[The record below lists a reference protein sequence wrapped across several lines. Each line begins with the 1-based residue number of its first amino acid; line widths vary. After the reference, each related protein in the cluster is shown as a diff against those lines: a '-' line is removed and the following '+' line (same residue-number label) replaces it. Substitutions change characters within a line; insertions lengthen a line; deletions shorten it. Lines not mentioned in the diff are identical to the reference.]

1 MRLSFSSAHCVL
13 ALVTGLTGMLGCS
26 DDPGPGSSAPD
37 AGAPSDPDAGAPDGS
52 PPSSATFGPLGDRPD
67 LPVDGRLTIDG
78 LLSAVDVVQ
87 DRDGRPHIYAENLVD
102 AMRVEGYLTARDRA
116 LQLEILRRTAE
127 GRLAELFGELDPTTI
142 DQDIALRHVGL
153 GRIARAQYD
162 ALPEGE
168 LRQMLDAYAD
178 GVTQVFRKI
187 RSGDILL
194 PEGATGIPAKAF
206 TDWSGVDSLVISRFQ
221 SYLLSFDAE
230 LDITMQQFFDA
241 ARTTFASTSADP
253 LAQKRAGLERDF
265 LRFAPS
271 EPAVTSSGYPAS
283 PAREEAQKAEDK
295 AAKRAP
301 RARRPGRAAQGRA
314 ELISSLAGYLSAV
327 QRARS
332 KVAPEGFGSNN
343 WAIHASRS
351 ATGHAL
357 VASDPHLSLS
367 APAVWYAV
375 SIHVTAPEGK
385 DASRD
390 VHVGGVTFP
399 GIPGIILG
407 HNERVGWGATV
418 AMYDVTDV
426 YAEKLTPD
434 GKAVLFKGNPVPLQ
448 TVEEVIAIAGREPYT
463 YRVPI
468 VPHHGPILPTI
479 VDHAVVDPDPA
490 VGALSVR
497 WTGLEPTKELEA
509 IFGLLRARSVDEA
522 QESLSKFSVG
532 AQNWVMGDAAGD
544 ILWTTHAAIPT
555 RSREAFA
562 WDAATYTGVLP
573 CLVLPGDGT
582 AEWTGTL
589 PEHLIPRAKNPPAGY
604 IATANNDP
612 IGDSLDN
619 DPSNGALPDGTP
631 MYLGCSFDIGFR
643 EGRIQERIDAHE
655 GPLSPEDC
663 AAIQGDIKSALGA
676 RLVPHLLR
684 AIDRAGEERASPGTH
699 ADLSA
704 LVADATA
711 GDLDRLAAQRALL
724 DGWGKEA
731 DYKAAAGVDLDTGMP
746 LADEGDGPGAI
757 DARASEAT
765 LVFNVWLVRVVRRVL
780 GDELGQMG
788 FSSFSRE
795 LSAKALLHLFS
806 ADREQ
811 LATFDPAVQD
821 SALWD
826 DMGTPA
832 VESRDE
838 RVLRALL
845 DALAWLDQQ
854 GGAGAAAPRWG
865 AFHTVTFDALVPVF
879 SSLSIPPPS
888 DPLWRGGFPRGGDE
902 FAVDSS
908 DYRLSWALDE
918 SPDFRYVHGPSQ
930 RLVVELDPAGPKAW
944 NAIPGGNVWDAES
957 PHFRDQAELWRK
969 NQTHLVPFLLPDV
982 IQAKESR
989 TVVEAP

>member
-1 MRLSFSSAHCVL
+1 MRLSLSSAPCFL
-13 ALVTGLTGMLGCS
+13 ALLTGLTGMLGCS
-26 DDPGPGSSAPD
+26 DEPGPGG
-37 AGAPSDPDAGAPDGS
+37 GAPDAGAPDGS
-52 PPSSATFGPLGDRPD
+52 PDAGPPDGSPPTSGTFGPLGDRQD
-67 LPVDGRLTIDG
+67 LPVDERLTIDG
-78 LLSAVDVVQ
+78 LLAAVDVVR
-87 DRDGRPHIYAENLVD
+87 DKDGRPHIYAGNLVD
-102 AMRVEGYLTARDRA
+102 AMRVQGYLTARDRA
-116 LQLEILRRTAE
+116 LQLEILRRSAE
-127 GRLAELFGELDPTTI
+127 GRLAELFGNLDPGTI
-142 DQDIALRHVGL
+142 DQDIALRHIGL
-153 GRIARAQYD
+153 GRIARAQHE

-187 RSGDILL
+187 RSKDIPL
-194 PEGATGIPAKAF
+194 PEGATGFPAEAF
-206 TDWSGVDSLVISRFQ
+206 TDWSGADSLAITRFQ

-230 LDITMQQFFDA
+230 SDISMQQFFDA
-241 ARTTFASTSADP
+241 ARATFAPTSADP
-253 LAQKRAGLERDF
+253 LAQKRAGFVRDF
-265 LRFAPS
+265 LRFAPA

-283 PAREEAQKAEDK
+283 TGQDRAGEK
-295 AAKRAP
+295 AAKKASP
-301 RARRPGRAAQGRA
+301 ARRPGRASPGRA
-314 ELISSLAGYLSAV
+314 KLMASLAGYLSAV
-327 QRARS
+327 QHA
-332 KVAPEGFGSNN
+332 KDKIAPEGFGSNN
-343 WAIHASRS
+343 WAIHGSRS
-351 ATGHAL
+351 ASGHAL
-357 VASDPHLSLS
+357 VANDPHLSLS
-367 APAVWYAV
+367 APAVWHAV
-375 SIHVTAPEGK
+375 SIHITAPEGK

-390 VHVGGVTFP
+390 MHVGGVTFP

-407 HNERVGWGATV
+407 HNEHLGWGATV

-426 YAEKLTPD
+426 YAETLTPD
-434 GKAVLFKGNPVPLQ
+434 GKAVLFNGNPVPLQ

-468 VPHHGPILPTI
+468 VPHHGPLLPAI
-479 VDHAVVDPDPA
+479 VDHEVVDPDPA
-490 VGALSVR
+490 LGALSVR

-522 QESLSKFSVG
+522 QASLTKFTVG
-532 AQNWVMGDAAGD
+532 SQNWVMGDTAGD

-555 RSREAFA
+555 RAPAAFA
-562 WDAATYTGVLP
+562 WDAATSTGILP
-573 CLVLPGDGT
+573 CMVLPGDGT

-589 PEHLIPRAKNPPAGY
+589 PEHLIPWAKNPSSGY

-619 DPSNGALPDGTP
+619 DPSNGVLPDGTP

-643 EGRIQERIDAHE
+643 EARIQERLDAHE

-663 AAIQGDIKSALGA
+663 AAIQGDIKSALGE

-684 AIDRAGEERASPGTH
+684 AMDRAAEERATPGTH
-699 ADLSA
+699 PDLSA
-704 LVADATA
+704 IVADAA
-711 GDLDRLAAQRALL
+711 YDSQRLAALRALL
-724 DGWGKEA
+724 EGWGKDA
-731 DYKAAAGVDLDTGMP
+731 DYEAAAGIDLDTGMP
-746 LADEGDGPGAI
+746 LADEGDSPEAI
-757 DARASEAT
+757 AARASEAT
-765 LVFNVWLVRVVRRVL
+765 LVFNVWLVRVVRRVV
-780 GDELGQMG
+780 GDELGQLG
-788 FSSFSRE
+788 LSSFSRE
-795 LSAKALLHLFS
+795 HSAKALLHLFS

-811 LATFDPAVQD
+811 LATFDPAMQD

-838 RVLRALL
+838 RVMRALL
-845 DALAWLDQQ
+845 DAVAWLEQQ
-854 GGAGAAAPRWG
+854 GSSGAAEPRWG
-865 AFHTVTFDALVPVF
+865 AFHKVTFDALIPLF

-888 DPLWRGGFPRGGDE
+888 DPLWSGGFPRGGDE

-930 RLVVELDPAGPKAW
+930 RLVVELDPAGPRAW

-982 IQAKESR
+982 IAAKESR
-989 TVVEAP
+989 AVVEAP

>member
-1 MRLSFSSAHCVL
+1 M
-13 ALVTGLTGMLGCS
+13 
-26 DDPGPGSSAPD
+26 
-37 AGAPSDPDAGAPDGS
+37 
-52 PPSSATFGPLGDRPD
+52 
-67 LPVDGRLTIDG
+67 
-78 LLSAVDVVQ
+78 
-87 DRDGRPHIYAENLVD
+87 
-102 AMRVEGYLTARDRA
+102 
-116 LQLEILRRTAE
+116 
-127 GRLAELFGELDPTTI
+127 
-142 DQDIALRHVGL
+142 
-153 GRIARAQYD
+153 
-162 ALPEGE
+162 
-168 LRQMLDAYAD
+168 
-178 GVTQVFRKI
+178 
-187 RSGDILL
+187 
-194 PEGATGIPAKAF
+194 
-206 TDWSGVDSLVISRFQ
+206 
-221 SYLLSFDAE
+221 
-230 LDITMQQFFDA
+230 
-241 ARTTFASTSADP
+241 
-253 LAQKRAGLERDF
+253 
-265 LRFAPS
+265 
-271 EPAVTSSGYPAS
+271 
-283 PAREEAQKAEDK
+283 
-295 AAKRAP
+295 
-301 RARRPGRAAQGRA
+301 
-314 ELISSLAGYLSAV
+314 
-327 QRARS
+327 
-332 KVAPEGFGSNN
+332 
-343 WAIHASRS
+343 
-351 ATGHAL
+351 
-357 VASDPHLSLS
+357 
-367 APAVWYAV
+367 
-375 SIHVTAPEGK
+375 
-385 DASRD
+385 
-390 VHVGGVTFP
+390 
-399 GIPGIILG
+399 
-407 HNERVGWGATV
+407 
-418 AMYDVTDV
+418 
-426 YAEKLTPD
+426 
-434 GKAVLFKGNPVPLQ
+434 
-448 TVEEVIAIAGREPYT
+448 
-463 YRVPI
+463 
-468 VPHHGPILPTI
+468 
-479 VDHAVVDPDPA
+479 DPDPA

-497 WTGLEPTKELEA
+497 WTGLTPTKELEA
-509 IFGLLRARSVDEA
+509 IFGLLRARSVDDA

-573 CLVLPGDGT
+573 CMVLPGDGT

-676 RLVPHLLR
+676 RLVPHLLG
-684 AIDRAGEERASPGTH
+684 AMDRADEERATPGTH
-699 ADLSA
+699 PDLTVI
-704 LVADATA
+704 VADAA
-711 GDLDRLAAQRALL
+711 YVPQRLADLRALL

-731 DYKAAAGVDLDTGMP
+731 DYKAAAGIDLDTATP

-765 LVFNVWLVRVVRRVL
+765 LVFNLWLVRVVRRVL

-845 DALAWLDQQ
+845 DALAWLDRQ
-854 GGAGAAAPRWG
+854 GGSGAAAPRWG
-865 AFHTVTFDALVPVF
+865 AFHTVTFDALVPLS

-888 DPLWRGGFPRGGDE
+888 DPLWSGGFPRGGDE

-969 NQTHLVPFLLPDV
+969 NQTHLVIGGIDTVLAAIAAYQPPFRRVIGGESSTATASVARANVGVVAGRSSLRAPVDVLTCNALSFDFPPAVYPTQIDGKRSSTAAAQQLPARPAAAKAHTARLIPAAGPAAAGPRPPRRRHRPRGSGSARPGLEPEVGRGRYSGKCCSSARRDLQQCRPLPSPRPASFASYEVVVLAPPLTGFATDLLLPG
-982 IQAKESR
+982 ALLLR
-989 TVVEAP
+989 

>member
-1 MRLSFSSAHCVL
+1 MRLSLSSAPCVL
-13 ALVTGLTGMLGCS
+13 ALLTGITGMLGCS
-26 DDPGPGSSAPD
+26 DDPGPASS
-37 AGAPSDPDAGAPDGS
+37 SPDAGAPDGG
-52 PPSSATFGPLGDRPD
+52 PPSSATFGPLGERPD
-67 LPVDGRLTIDG
+67 LPVDARLAMDG

-87 DRDGRPHIYAENLVD
+87 DKDGRPHIYAENLVD

-127 GRLAELFGELDPTTI
+127 GRLAELFGGLDPSTI
-142 DQDIALRHVGL
+142 DQDIALRHIGL

-187 RSGDILL
+187 RSGEILL
-194 PEGATGIPAKAF
+194 PKGVMGIPAEAF

-221 SYLLSFDAE
+221 SYLLSYDAE

-241 ARTTFASTSADP
+241 ARTTFASSSAEP
-253 LAQKRAGLERDF
+253 LAQKRAGFERDF

-271 EPAVTSSGYPAS
+271 EPAVTSSGYPAPAGRKRAEKRAS
-283 PAREEAQKAEDK
+283 PARG
-295 AAKRAP
+295 
-301 RARRPGRAAQGRA
+301 PGRASPGRA
-314 ELISSLAGYLSAV
+314 KLMASLTGYLSAV
-327 QRARS
+327 QHA
-332 KVAPEGFGSNN
+332 KDKIAPEGFGSNN
-343 WAIHASRS
+343 WAIHGSRS

-390 VHVGGVTFP
+390 MHVGGVTFP

-407 HNERVGWGATV
+407 HNEHVGWGATV

-434 GKAVLFKGNPVPLQ
+434 GKAVLFNGNPVPLQ

-468 VPHHGPILPTI
+468 VPHHGPLLPTI

-490 VGALSVR
+490 LGALSVR
-497 WTGLEPTKELEA
+497 WTGMEPTKELEA

-522 QESLSKFSVG
+522 QASLSKFSVG
-532 AQNWVMGDAAGD
+532 SQNWVIGDSAGD

-555 RSREAFA
+555 RAREAFA
-562 WDAATYTGVLP
+562 WDAATYTGILP
-573 CLVLPGDGT
+573 CMVLPGDGT
-582 AEWTGTL
+582 AEWTGML
-589 PEHLIPRAKNPPAGY
+589 PEHLIPWAKNPSAGY

-619 DPSNGALPDGTP
+619 DPSNGELPDGTP

-663 AAIQGDIKSALGA
+663 AAIQGDIKSALGE

-684 AIDRAGEERASPGTH
+684 AMDRAAEERATAGTH
-699 ADLSA
+699 PDLSA
-704 LVADATA
+704 IATDAA
-711 GDLDRLAAQRALL
+711 YDPQRLAALRALL

-731 DYKAAAGVDLDTGMP
+731 DYKAAAGIDLDTAMP

-765 LVFNVWLVRVVRRVL
+765 LVFNVWLVRVVRRVV

-788 FSSFSRE
+788 FSTFNRE

-811 LATFDPAVQD
+811 LATFDPAMQD
-821 SALWD
+821 STLWD
-826 DMGTPA
+826 DMSTPA
-832 VESRDE
+832 AESRDE
-838 RVLRALL
+838 RVMRALL

-854 GGAGAAAPRWG
+854 GGSGAAEPRWG
-865 AFHTVTFDALVPVF
+865 AFHTVTFDALVPLF
-879 SSLSIPPPS
+879 KSLSIPPPS
-888 DPLWRGGFPRGGDE
+888 DPLWSGGFPRGGDQ

-982 IQAKESR
+982 IQAKASR